1 MCKYKR
7 IVLLLFFLLQGI
19 YASFSQTQNNSAK
32 QLEAL
37 NQFFAHIAES
47 NASVSEKLEQQ
58 QRTFPANLSEQFKQN
73 DWSHLSETIKS
84 IPGAIKD
91 MGLSGTLCIQMDFQN
106 HVLHASSE
114 VYFNTPAEF
123 IRGVGESGQ
132 AGWGVLHIEPKEW
145 YLHLGTPTN
154 FPFTISGSVQKRI
167 ESQHKDDI
175 NQAKRCSLRKS
186 NTANMPLFGQLGI

>member
-1 MCKYKR
+1 MYKYKR

-73 DWSHLSETIKS
+73 DCTSH
-84 IPGAIKD
+84 
-91 MGLSGTLCIQMDFQN
+91 
-106 HVLHASSE
+106 
-114 VYFNTPAEF
+114 
-123 IRGVGESGQ
+123 
-132 AGWGVLHIEPKEW
+132 
-145 YLHLGTPTN
+145 
-154 FPFTISGSVQKRI
+154 
-167 ESQHKDDI
+167 SQYPEACK
-175 NQAKRCSLRKS
+175 K
-186 NTANMPLFGQLGI
+186 G